1 MKPYLPLAPRWS
13 KIGQLETSTE
23 PPRTMKSHFT
33 SLIFWQPFSSLA
45 HTLMHKLKMIYT
57 IIQPS
62 AKLEMKYSSS
72 RPPFATITTT
82 HITFFHCGLLC
93 ISAALHFSFLP
104 VCVGMWA
111 WLVRLLG
118 PDMPATNLSQLY
130 LVYSKTSFN
139 WLVCPVSLVPCKTH

>member
-33 SLIFWQPFSSLA
+33 SLIFWQPFSFLA

-57 IIQPS
+57 VIQPS

-72 RPPFATITTT
+72 RPPFATLTTT
-82 HITFFHCGLLC
+82 HITFFQFLL
-93 ISAALHFSFLP
+93 
-104 VCVGMWA
+104 A
-111 WLVRLLG
+111 WLVRLG
-118 PDMPATNLSQLY
+118 PDMPPTNLTLSCLQQNQLQ
-130 LVYSKTSFN
+130 LACLSSEFG
-139 WLVCPVSLVPCKTH
+139 PM